1 MEALL
6 LYQIKV
12 AFLVATLLL
21 GYRLLLRSE
30 TFYGFN
36 RIVLI
41 IMALLSFAL
50 PFFQITRD
58 TTMFGNLFERENNK
72 TKTEDVVSIVPN
84 QTVAETTSTAVVVN
98 NDNSITVPAATAVQ
112 TEMEGNTAGSI
123 AEQSSTQK
131 NKTTLL
137 IILCILYV
145 IGVLFVLVKKAVS
158 LWSMSRIIMK
168 GRYADRNDG
177 CDVIES
183 NQIPQP
189 VNWMRFIVMPKEWLE
204 HQNQSVWEH
213 ENLHVRR
220 WHSLDLLMADV
231 VSALQWFNP
240 FVAVF
245 RKELEL
251 VHEYEADKAVLDSG
265 ASARDYK
272 IMLISAVAS
281 SRGFVMTNWLKQ
293 SNLKKRI
300 DMMDKKQSRGIN
312 RLKVL
317 FIPAIASL
325 FLFATANEATAIDST
340 FRWPVFED
348 GKTWIFQDGTAKV
361 RTFDGVVANMKVS
374 EVADYLDHYKDF
386 ETTRMTLM
394 YTYPIGSLKEVQP
407 LAEQLNKVGI
417 KVSVA
422 NNEEMLAQM
431 TKPEYRTAKIFDEG
445 DGLYRFELEC
455 NKQDDLIYHYYSR
468 GETELP
474 HQNVSIKGN
483 IDLMK
488 KWINL
493 FDGHGVAI
501 YPKTMP
507 YSDLQQLAETAWKR
521 DINIVSAITNNGNE
535 FDNLITLI
543 PKGSKWSSDYKGKNA
558 AEVIAKVNASRS
570 TDHFDK
576 GLHIED
582 PQCFYVADG
591 EDNKVRHL
599 IKTKDQLILV
609 FEPTMQ
615 SGTWWLSDGLSIRV
629 DGKVYE
635 RKKYEGLNGF
645 SETHYWTPDNGKYIS
660 TFYYDVSIPDDV
672 KTIDIIDNGVVEVEG
687 LQVTERYV
695 ENSDVRVENVSGFA
709 SLKTTHREGD
719 GLTDYVTVNRVDFG
733 SNMTKFYV
741 TLAIYQSH
749 SFMGYVGSDITLT
762 LSDSTVL
769 RPIEV
774 IGIPTDQEFDRHGD
788 WMATYFQL
796 VFPAIEQET
805 WEAGEAVMKMNVCHE
820 PVTIAFKKYDIDAP
834 IMNLTKEI
842 QPGRYSGI
850 VTKRIVI
857 EASNGKKVGVNTLE
871 TENLYVEIDENYKMT
886 VSGGNSLILP
896 DGKYSLSWIGD
907 KKFMEK
913 TSYTI
918 EEIESSAILQIK
930 GKGSKKNVIPFA
942 TTYKDKLLS
951 YELRYTDDDNNI
963 YKIELTPLNE

>member
-12 AFLVATLLL
+12 AFLVATFLL

-112 TEMEGNTAGSI
+112 TEMEENTAGSI

-137 IILCILYV
+137 TILCILYV

-158 LWSMSRIIMK
+158 LWSMSRIIKK

-213 ENLHVRR
+213 ENLHARR

-231 VSALQWFNP
+231 ISALQWFNP
-240 FVAVF
+240 FVVVF

-300 DMMDKKQSRGIN
+300 DMMGKKQSRGIN

-317 FIPAIASL
+317 FIPAIAYL

-455 NKQDDLIYHYYSR
+455 NKQDDLISHYYSR

-474 HQNVSIKGN
+474 HQNVFIKGN

-543 PKGSKWSSDYKGKNA
+543 PKGSKWSSYYKGRNA
-558 AEVIAKVNASRS
+558 AEVIAKVNASRT

-582 PQCFYVADG
+582 PQCFYVA
-591 EDNKVRHL
+591 ERYYL
-599 IKTKDQLILV
+599 IKHLVKKTDQLVLV
-609 FEPTMQ
+609 LKPELQ
-615 SGTWWLSDGLSIRV
+615 SGTWWMPDKIEIEV
-629 DGKVYE
+629 DGKIYE
-635 RKKYEGLNGF
+635 ATKYEGINGF
-645 SETHYWTPDNGKYIS
+645 EETHYWVPCDGSSILT
-660 TFYYDVSIPDDV
+660 YYFDVSIPDDV
-672 KTIDIIDNGVVEVEG
+672 QTINVHDDGNVVIEG

-695 ENSDVRVENVSGFA
+695 ENSDVRVENVSAFA
-709 SLKTTHREGD
+709 PLQTTHREGD

-741 TLAIYQSH
+741 TLHIYQSH

-762 LSDSTVL
+762 LSDSAVL

-788 WMATYFQL
+788 WMITNFQV

-805 WEAGEAVMKMNVCHE
+805 WETGEAVMKMNVCHE

-834 IMNLTKEI
+834 IKNLTKEI
-842 QPGRYSGI
+842 QTGRYSGI
-850 VTKRIVI
+850 VMKRIVM
-857 EASNGKKVGVNTLE
+857 EASNGKKVGLYTIE
-871 TENLYVEIDENYKMT
+871 TENLSVEIDENYKMT

-896 DGKYSLSWIGD
+896 DGKYSLSWIDD

-918 EEIESSAILQIK
+918 EDIESSAILQIK
-930 GKGSKKNVIPFA
+930 GKGAKKNVIPYA
-942 TTYKDKLLS
+942 YTYKDKLLS

>member
-12 AFLVATLLL
+12 AFLVATFLL

-158 LWSMSRIIMK
+158 LWSMSRIIKK

-213 ENLHVRR
+213 ENLHARR

-231 VSALQWFNP
+231 ISALQWFNP

-445 DGLYRFELEC
+445 DGIYRFELEC
-455 NKQDDLIYHYYSR
+455 NKQDDLISHYYSR

-543 PKGSKWSSDYKGKNA
+543 PKGSKWSSDYKGRNA

-582 PQCFYVADG
+582 PQCFYVA
-591 EDNKVRHL
+591 ERYYQIKHL
-599 IKTKDQLILV
+599 VKKTDQLVLV
-609 FEPTMQ
+609 LKPDLQ
-615 SGTWWLSDGLSIRV
+615 SGTWWMPDKIEIEV
-629 DGKVYE
+629 DGKIYE
-635 RKKYEGLNGF
+635 ATKYEGINGF
-645 SETHYWTPDNGKYIS
+645 EETHYWVPCDGSSILT
-660 TFYYDVSIPDDV
+660 YYFDVSIPDDV
-672 KTIDIIDNGVVEVEG
+672 QTINVHDDGNVVIEG
-687 LQVTERYV
+687 LQVTEIYV
-695 ENSDVRVENVSGFA
+695 ENSDFRVENVYTLA
-709 SLKTTHREGD
+709 PLQTTHREGD

-741 TLAIYQSH
+741 TLAIFQSH

-788 WMATYFQL
+788 WMTTNFQV

-805 WEAGEAVMKMNVCHE
+805 WETGEAVMKMNVCHE
-820 PVTIAFKKYDIDAP
+820 PVTIAFNKYDIDAP
-834 IMNLTKEI
+834 ILNLTKEI
-842 QPGRYSGI
+842 QTGRYSGI
-850 VTKRIVI
+850 VMTRRVM
-857 EASNGKKVGVNTLE
+857 EASNGKKVGVYTIE
-871 TENLYVEIDENYKMT
+871 TENLSVEIDENYKMT

-907 KKFMEK
+907 KEFMEK

-942 TTYKDKLLS
+942 STYKDKLLW

>member
-12 AFLVATLLL
+12 AFLVATFLL

-112 TEMEGNTAGSI
+112 TEMEENTAGSI

-145 IGVLFVLVKKAVS
+145 IGVLFVLVKKALS
-158 LWSMSRIIMK
+158 LWSMSRIIKK

-213 ENLHVRR
+213 ENLHARR

-231 VSALQWFNP
+231 ISALQWFNP

-407 LAEQLNKVGI
+407 LAEQLSKVGI

-445 DGLYRFELEC
+445 DGIYRFELEC
-455 NKQDDLIYHYYSR
+455 NKQDDLISHYYSR

-507 YSDLQQLAETAWKR
+507 YSDLQQLAETACKR

-543 PKGSKWSSDYKGKNA
+543 PKGSKWSSDYKGRNA
-558 AEVIAKVNASRS
+558 AEVIAKVNASRT

-582 PQCFYVADG
+582 PQCFYVA
-591 EDNKVRHL
+591 ERYYQINHL
-599 IKTKDQLILV
+599 VKKTDQLVLV
-609 FEPTMQ
+609 LKPELQ
-615 SGTWWLSDGLSIRV
+615 SGTWWMPDKIEIEV
-629 DGKVYE
+629 DGKIYE
-635 RKKYEGLNGF
+635 ATKYEGINGF
-645 SETHYWTPDNGKYIS
+645 EETHYWVPCDGSSILT
-660 TFYYDVSIPDDV
+660 YYFDVSIPDDV
-672 KTIDIIDNGVVEVEG
+672 QTINVHDDGNVVIEG
-687 LQVTERYV
+687 LQVTEIYV
-695 ENSDVRVENVSGFA
+695 ENSDIRVENVYT
-709 SLKTTHREGD
+709 LVPLQTTHREGD
-719 GLTDYVTVNRVDFG
+719 GLTDYVTVNRVDFS

-741 TLAIYQSH
+741 TLHIYQSH

-788 WMATYFQL
+788 WMATNFQV

-805 WEAGEAVMKMNVCHE
+805 WETGEAVMKMNVCHE
-820 PVTIAFKKYDIDAP
+820 PVTIAFNKYDIDAP
-834 IMNLTKEI
+834 ILNLTKEI
-842 QPGRYSGI
+842 QTGRYSGI
-850 VTKRIVI
+850 VMKRIVM
-857 EASNGKKVGVNTLE
+857 EASNGKKVGVYTIE
-871 TENLYVEIDENYKMT
+871 TENLSVEIDENYKMT

-930 GKGSKKNVIPFA
+930 GKGATKNVIPFA
-942 TTYKDKLLS
+942 STYKDKLMW

>member
-12 AFLVATLLL
+12 AFLVATFLL

-112 TEMEGNTAGSI
+112 TEMEENTAGSI

-137 IILCILYV
+137 TILCILYV

-158 LWSMSRIIMK
+158 LWSMSRIIKK

-213 ENLHVRR
+213 ENLHARR

-231 VSALQWFNP
+231 ISALQWFNP
-240 FVAVF
+240 FVVVF

-300 DMMDKKQSRGIN
+300 DMMDQKQSRGIN

-317 FIPAIASL
+317 FIPAIAYL

-455 NKQDDLIYHYYSR
+455 NKQDDLISHYYSR

-474 HQNVSIKGN
+474 HQNVFIKGN

-543 PKGSKWSSDYKGKNA
+543 PKGSKWSSYYKGRNA
-558 AEVIAKVNASRS
+558 AEVIAKVNASRT

-582 PQCFYVADG
+582 PQSFYVA
-591 EDNKVRHL
+591 ERYYL
-599 IKTKDQLILV
+599 IKHLVKKTDQLVLV
-609 FEPTMQ
+609 LKPELQ
-615 SGTWWLSDGLSIRV
+615 SGTWWMPDKIEIEV
-629 DGKVYE
+629 DGKIYE
-635 RKKYEGLNGF
+635 ATKYEGTNGF
-645 SETHYWTPDNGKYIS
+645 EETHYWVPCDGSSILT
-660 TFYYDVSIPDDV
+660 YYFDVSIPDDV
-672 KTIDIIDNGVVEVEG
+672 QTINVHDGGNVVIEG

-695 ENSDVRVENVSGFA
+695 ENSDFRVENVSGFA
-709 SLKTTHREGD
+709 PLQTTHREGD
-719 GLTDYVTVNRVDFG
+719 GLTDYVTVNRVDF
-733 SNMTKFYV
+733 SNSITKFYV

-788 WMATYFQL
+788 WMATYFQV

-842 QPGRYSGI
+842 QPGRYSGNVMI
-850 VTKRIVI
+850 RRVI
-857 EASNGKKVGVNTLE
+857 EASNGNKVGLYTLE

-942 TTYKDKLLS
+942 YTYKDKLLG

>member
-12 AFLVATLLL
+12 AFLVATFLL

-112 TEMEGNTAGSI
+112 TEMEENTAGSI

-145 IGVLFVLVKKAVS
+145 IGVLFVLVKKALS
-158 LWSMSRIIMK
+158 LWSMSRIIKK

-213 ENLHVRR
+213 ENLHARR

-407 LAEQLNKVGI
+407 LTEQLSKVGI

-455 NKQDDLIYHYYSR
+455 NKQDDLISHYYSR

-543 PKGSKWSSDYKGKNA
+543 PKGSKWSSDYKGRNA
-558 AEVIAKVNASRS
+558 AEVIAKVNASRT

-582 PQCFYVADG
+582 PQCFYVA
-591 EDNKVRHL
+591 ERYYQINHL
-599 IKTKDQLILV
+599 VKKTDQLVLV
-609 FEPTMQ
+609 LKPELQ
-615 SGTWWLSDGLSIRV
+615 SGTWWMPDKIEIEV
-629 DGKVYE
+629 DGKIYE
-635 RKKYEGLNGF
+635 ATKYEGMNGF
-645 SETHYWTPDNGKYIS
+645 EETHYWVPCDGSSILT
-660 TFYYDVSIPDDV
+660 YYFDVSIPDDV
-672 KTIDIIDNGVVEVEG
+672 QTINVHDDGNVVIEG
-687 LQVTERYV
+687 LQVTEIYV
-695 ENSDVRVENVSGFA
+695 ENSDIRVENVYT
-709 SLKTTHREGD
+709 LVPLQTTHREGD
-719 GLTDYVTVNRVDFG
+719 GLTDYVSVNRVDFS

-741 TLAIYQSH
+741 TLHIYQSH

-788 WMATYFQL
+788 WMATNFQV

-805 WEAGEAVMKMNVCHE
+805 WETGEAVMKMNVCHE
-820 PVTIAFKKYDIDAP
+820 PVTIAFNKYDIDAP
-834 IMNLTKEI
+834 ILNLTKEI
-842 QPGRYSGI
+842 QTGRYSGI
-850 VTKRIVI
+850 VMTRRVM
-857 EASNGKKVGVNTLE
+857 EASNGKKVGVYTIE
-871 TENLYVEIDENYKMT
+871 TENLSVEIDENYKMT

-930 GKGSKKNVIPFA
+930 GKGATKNVIPFA
-942 TTYKDKLLS
+942 STYKDKLMW

>member
-12 AFLVATLLL
+12 AFLVATFLL

-112 TEMEGNTAGSI
+112 TEMEENTAGSI

-137 IILCILYV
+137 TILCILYV

-158 LWSMSRIIMK
+158 LWSMSRIIKK

-213 ENLHVRR
+213 ENLHARR

-231 VSALQWFNP
+231 ISALQWFNP
-240 FVAVF
+240 FVVVF

-300 DMMDKKQSRGIN
+300 DMMGKKQSRGIN

-317 FIPAIASL
+317 FIPAIAYL

-455 NKQDDLIYHYYSR
+455 NKQDDLISHYYSR

-474 HQNVSIKGN
+474 HQNVFIKGN

-543 PKGSKWSSDYKGKNA
+543 PKGSKWSSYYKGRNA
-558 AEVIAKVNASRS
+558 AEVIAKVNASRT

-582 PQCFYVADG
+582 PQCFYVA
-591 EDNKVRHL
+591 ERYYL
-599 IKTKDQLILV
+599 IKHLVKKTDQLVLV
-609 FEPTMQ
+609 LKPELQ
-615 SGTWWLSDGLSIRV
+615 SGTWWMPDKIEIEV
-629 DGKVYE
+629 DGKIYE
-635 RKKYEGLNGF
+635 ATKYEGINGF
-645 SETHYWTPDNGKYIS
+645 EETHYWVPCDGSSILT
-660 TFYYDVSIPDDV
+660 YYFDVSIPDDV
-672 KTIDIIDNGVVEVEG
+672 QTINVHDDGNVVIEG

-695 ENSDVRVENVSGFA
+695 ENSDVRVENVSAFA
-709 SLKTTHREGD
+709 PLQTTHREGD

-741 TLAIYQSH
+741 TLHIYQSH

-762 LSDSTVL
+762 LSDSAVL

-788 WMATYFQL
+788 WMITNFQV

-805 WEAGEAVMKMNVCHE
+805 WETGEAVMKMNVCHE

-834 IMNLTKEI
+834 IKNLTKEI
-842 QPGRYSGI
+842 QTGRYSGI
-850 VTKRIVI
+850 VMKRIVI
-857 EASNGKKVGVNTLE
+857 EASNGNKVGLYTLE
-871 TENLYVEIDENYKMT
+871 TENLSVEIDENYKMT

-896 DGKYSLSWIGD
+896 DGKYSLSWIDD

-918 EEIESSAILQIK
+918 EDIESSAILQIK
-930 GKGSKKNVIPFA
+930 GKGAKKNVIPYA
-942 TTYKDKLLS
+942 YTYKDKLLS

>member
-12 AFLVATLLL
+12 AFLVATFLL

-112 TEMEGNTAGSI
+112 TEMEENTAGSI

-137 IILCILYV
+137 TILCILYV

-158 LWSMSRIIMK
+158 LWSMSRIIKK

-213 ENLHVRR
+213 ENLHARR

-231 VSALQWFNP
+231 ISALQWFNP
-240 FVAVF
+240 FVVVF

-300 DMMDKKQSRGIN
+300 DMMDQKQSRGIN

-317 FIPAIASL
+317 FIPAIAYL

-394 YTYPIGSLKEVQP
+394 YTYPIRSLKEVQP

-455 NKQDDLIYHYYSR
+455 NKQDDLISHYYSR

-474 HQNVSIKGN
+474 HQNVFIKGN

-543 PKGSKWSSDYKGKNA
+543 PKGSKWSSYYKGRNA
-558 AEVIAKVNASRS
+558 AEVIAKVNASRT

-582 PQCFYVADG
+582 PQSFYVA
-591 EDNKVRHL
+591 ERYYL
-599 IKTKDQLILV
+599 IKHLVKKTDQLVLV
-609 FEPTMQ
+609 LKPELQ
-615 SGTWWLSDGLSIRV
+615 SGTWWMPDKIEIEV
-629 DGKVYE
+629 DGKIYE
-635 RKKYEGLNGF
+635 ATKYEGTNGF
-645 SETHYWTPDNGKYIS
+645 EETHYWVPCDGSSILT
-660 TFYYDVSIPDDV
+660 YYFDVSIPDDV
-672 KTIDIIDNGVVEVEG
+672 QTINVHDGGNVVIEG

-695 ENSDVRVENVSGFA
+695 ENSDVRVENVSAFA
-709 SLKTTHREGD
+709 PLQTTHREGD

-741 TLAIYQSH
+741 TLHIYQSH

-788 WMATYFQL
+788 WMITNFQV

-805 WEAGEAVMKMNVCHE
+805 WETGEAVMKMNVCHE
-820 PVTIAFKKYDIDAP
+820 PVTIAFNKYDIDAP
-834 IMNLTKEI
+834 IKNLTKEI
-842 QPGRYSGI
+842 QTGRYSGI
-850 VTKRIVI
+850 VMKRIVM
-857 EASNGKKVGVNTLE
+857 EASNGKKVGLYTIE
-871 TENLYVEIDENYKMT
+871 TENLSVEIDENYKMT

-930 GKGSKKNVIPFA
+930 GKGAKKNVIPYA
-942 TTYKDKLLS
+942 YTYKDKLMW

>member
-12 AFLVATLLL
+12 AFLVATFLL

-112 TEMEGNTAGSI
+112 TEMEENTAGSI

-137 IILCILYV
+137 TILCILYV
-145 IGVLFVLVKKAVS
+145 IGVLFVLVKKVVS
-158 LWSMSRIIMK
+158 LWSMSRIIKK

-213 ENLHVRR
+213 ENLHARR

-231 VSALQWFNP
+231 ISALQWFNP

-317 FIPAIASL
+317 FIPAIAYL
-325 FLFATANEATAIDST
+325 FLFATANSATAIDST

-455 NKQDDLIYHYYSR
+455 NKQDDLISHYYSR

-474 HQNVSIKGN
+474 HQNVFIKGN

-543 PKGSKWSSDYKGKNA
+543 PKGSKWSSYYKGRNA
-558 AEVIAKVNASRS
+558 AEVIAKVNASRT

-582 PQCFYVADG
+582 PQSFYVA
-591 EDNKVRHL
+591 ERYYL
-599 IKTKDQLILV
+599 IKHLVKKTDQLVLV
-609 FEPTMQ
+609 LKPELQ
-615 SGTWWLSDGLSIRV
+615 SGTWWMPDKIEIEV
-629 DGKVYE
+629 DGKIYE
-635 RKKYEGLNGF
+635 ATKYEGINGF
-645 SETHYWTPDNGKYIS
+645 EDTHYWVPCDGSSILT
-660 TFYYDVSIPDDV
+660 YYFDVSIPDDV
-672 KTIDIIDNGVVEVEG
+672 QTINVHDDGNVVIEG

-695 ENSDVRVENVSGFA
+695 ENSDFRVENVSGFA
-709 SLKTTHREGD
+709 PLQTTHREGD
-719 GLTDYVTVNRVDFG
+719 GLTDYVSVNRVDFG

-788 WMATYFQL
+788 WTATNFQV

-805 WEAGEAVMKMNVCHE
+805 WETGEAVMKMNVCHE
-820 PVTIAFKKYDIDAP
+820 PVTIAFNKYDIDAP
-834 IMNLTKEI
+834 IKNLTKEI
-842 QPGRYSGI
+842 QTGRYSGI
-850 VTKRIVI
+850 VTTKIVI
-857 EASNGKKVGVNTLE
+857 EASNGKKVGLYTHE
-871 TENLYVEIDENYKMT
+871 TENLSVEIDENYKMT

-930 GKGSKKNVIPFA
+930 GKGATKNVIPYA
-942 TTYKDKLLS
+942 YTYKDKLLW

-963 YKIELTPLNE
+963 YKIELTPLDE

>member
-12 AFLVATLLL
+12 AFLVATFLL

-112 TEMEGNTAGSI
+112 TEMEENTAGSI

-137 IILCILYV
+137 TILCILYV

-158 LWSMSRIIMK
+158 LWSMSRIIKK

-213 ENLHVRR
+213 ENLHARR

-231 VSALQWFNP
+231 ISALQWFNP
-240 FVAVF
+240 FVVVF

-317 FIPAIASL
+317 FIPAIAYL

-455 NKQDDLIYHYYSR
+455 NKQDDLIYNYYSR

-474 HQNVSIKGN
+474 HQNVFIKGN

-543 PKGSKWSSDYKGKNA
+543 PKGSKWSSYYKGRNA
-558 AEVIAKVNASRS
+558 AEVIAKVNASRT

-582 PQCFYVADG
+582 PQSFYVA
-591 EDNKVRHL
+591 ERYYL
-599 IKTKDQLILV
+599 IKHLVKKTDQLVLV
-609 FEPTMQ
+609 LKPELQ
-615 SGTWWLSDGLSIRV
+615 SGTWWMPDKIEIEV
-629 DGKVYE
+629 DGKIYE
-635 RKKYEGLNGF
+635 ATKYEGINGF
-645 SETHYWTPDNGKYIS
+645 EETHYWVPCDGSSILT
-660 TFYYDVSIPDDV
+660 YYFDVSIPDDV
-672 KTIDIIDNGVVEVEG
+672 QTINVHDDGNVVIEG

-695 ENSDVRVENVSGFA
+695 ENSDVRVENVSAFA
-709 SLKTTHREGD
+709 PLQTTHREGD

-741 TLAIYQSH
+741 TLHIYQSH

-762 LSDSTVL
+762 LSDSAVL

-788 WMATYFQL
+788 WMITNFQV

-805 WEAGEAVMKMNVCHE
+805 WETGEAVMKMNVCHE
-820 PVTIAFKKYDIDAP
+820 PVTIAFNKYDYDAP

-842 QPGRYSGI
+842 QTGRYSGI
-850 VTKRIVI
+850 VMKRIVM
-857 EASNGKKVGVNTLE
+857 EASNGKKVGLYTIE
-871 TENLYVEIDENYKMT
+871 TENLSVEIDENYKMT

-913 TSYTI
+913 TSYTT

-942 TTYKDKLLS
+942 YTYKDKLLG

>member
-12 AFLVATLLL
+12 AFLVATFLL

-112 TEMEGNTAGSI
+112 TEMEENTAGSI

-131 NKTTLL
+131 NKTTPLT
-137 IILCILYV
+137 ILCILYV

-158 LWSMSRIIMK
+158 LWSMSRIIKK

-213 ENLHVRR
+213 ENLHARR

-231 VSALQWFNP
+231 ISALQWFNP

-317 FIPAIASL
+317 FIPAIAFL

-521 DINIVSAITNNGNE
+521 DINIVSAITNNGDE

-543 PKGSKWSSDYKGKNA
+543 PKGSKWSSDYKGRNA

-582 PQCFYVADG
+582 PQCFYVA
-591 EDNKVRHL
+591 ERYYL
-599 IKTKDQLILV
+599 IKHLVKKSDQLVLV
-609 FEPTMQ
+609 LKPELQ
-615 SGTWWLSDGLSIRV
+615 SGTWWMADKIEIEV
-629 DGKVYE
+629 DGKIYE
-635 RKKYEGLNGF
+635 ATKYEGTNGF
-645 SETHYWTPDNGKYIS
+645 EETHYWVPCDGSSILT
-660 TFYYDVSIPDDV
+660 YYFDVSIPDDV
-672 KTIDIIDNGVVEVEG
+672 QTINVHDDGNVVIEG

-695 ENSDVRVENVSGFA
+695 ENSDFRVKNVYASA

-741 TLAIYQSH
+741 TLHIFQSH

-788 WMATYFQL
+788 WVATNFKV

-805 WEAGEAVMKMNVCHE
+805 WETGEAVMKLNVCHE
-820 PVTIAFKKYDIDAP
+820 PVTIAFNKYDYDAP
-834 IMNLTKEI
+834 IKNLTKEI
-842 QPGRYSGI
+842 QTGRYSGI

-871 TENLYVEIDENYKMT
+871 SENLFVEIDENYKMT

-930 GKGSKKNVIPFA
+930 GKGATKNVIPYA
-942 TTYKDKLLS
+942 YTYKDKLLW

>member
-12 AFLVATLLL
+12 AFLVATFLL

-58 TTMFGNLFERENNK
+58 STMFGNLFERENNK

-112 TEMEGNTAGSI
+112 TEMEENTAGSI

-131 NKTTLL
+131 NKTTPLT
-137 IILCILYV
+137 ILCILYV

-158 LWSMSRIIMK
+158 LWSMSRIIKK

-213 ENLHVRR
+213 ENLHARR

-231 VSALQWFNP
+231 ISALQWFNP

-317 FIPAIASL
+317 FIPAIAYL

-521 DINIVSAITNNGNE
+521 DINIVSAITNNGDE

-543 PKGSKWSSDYKGKNA
+543 PKGSKWSSDYKGRNA
-558 AEVIAKVNASRS
+558 AEVIAKVNASRT

-582 PQCFYVADG
+582 PQCFYVA
-591 EDNKVRHL
+591 ERYYL
-599 IKTKDQLILV
+599 IKHLVKKSDQLVLV
-609 FEPTMQ
+609 LKPELQ
-615 SGTWWLSDGLSIRV
+615 SGTWWMADKIEIEV
-629 DGKVYE
+629 DGKIYE
-635 RKKYEGLNGF
+635 ATKYEGTNGF
-645 SETHYWTPDNGKYIS
+645 EETHYWVPCDGSSILT
-660 TFYYDVSIPDDV
+660 YYFDVSIPDDV
-672 KTIDIIDNGVVEVEG
+672 QTINVHDDGNVVIEG

-695 ENSDVRVENVSGFA
+695 ENSDFRVKNVYASA
-709 SLKTTHREGD
+709 SLQTTHREGD

-741 TLAIYQSH
+741 TLHIYQSH

-788 WMATYFQL
+788 WMVTYFQV

-842 QPGRYSGI
+842 QTGRYSGI

-871 TENLYVEIDENYKMT
+871 SENLYVEIDENYKMT

-930 GKGSKKNVIPFA
+930 GKGAKKNVIPYA
-942 TTYKDKLLS
+942 YTYKDKLLG

>member
-1 MEALL
+1 
-6 LYQIKV
+6 
-12 AFLVATLLL
+12 
-21 GYRLLLRSE
+21 
-30 TFYGFN
+30 
-36 RIVLI
+36 
-41 IMALLSFAL
+41 
-50 PFFQITRD
+50 
-58 TTMFGNLFERENNK
+58 
-72 TKTEDVVSIVPN
+72 
-84 QTVAETTSTAVVVN
+84 
-98 NDNSITVPAATAVQ
+98 
-112 TEMEGNTAGSI
+112 
-123 AEQSSTQK
+123 
-131 NKTTLL
+131 
-137 IILCILYV
+137 
-145 IGVLFVLVKKAVS
+145 
-158 LWSMSRIIMK
+158 
-168 GRYADRNDG
+168 
-177 CDVIES
+177 
-183 NQIPQP
+183 
-189 VNWMRFIVMPKEWLE
+189 
-204 HQNQSVWEH
+204 
-213 ENLHVRR
+213 
-220 WHSLDLLMADV
+220 MADV
-231 VSALQWFNP
+231 ISALQWFNP
-240 FVAVF
+240 FVVVF

-300 DMMDKKQSRGIN
+300 DMMDKKQSRRIN

-317 FIPAIASL
+317 FIPAIAYL

-474 HQNVSIKGN
+474 HQNVSIKGS

-543 PKGSKWSSDYKGKNA
+543 PKGSKWSSDYKGRNA
-558 AEVIAKVNASRS
+558 AEVIAKVNASRT

-582 PQCFYVADG
+582 PQCFYVA
-591 EDNKVRHL
+591 ERYYQIKHL
-599 IKTKDQLILV
+599 VKKTDQLVLV
-609 FEPTMQ
+609 LKPELQ
-615 SGTWWLSDGLSIRV
+615 SGTWWMPDKIEIEV
-629 DGKVYE
+629 DGKIYE
-635 RKKYEGLNGF
+635 ATKYEGINGF
-645 SETHYWTPDNGKYIS
+645 EETHYWVPCDGSSILT
-660 TFYYDVSIPDDV
+660 YYFDVSIPDDV
-672 KTIDIIDNGVVEVEG
+672 QTINVHDDGNVVIEG

-709 SLKTTHREGD
+709 PLQTTHREGD

-741 TLAIYQSH
+741 TLHIYQSH

-788 WMATYFQL
+788 WMITNFQV

-805 WEAGEAVMKMNVCHE
+805 WETGEAVMKMNVCHE
-820 PVTIAFKKYDIDAP
+820 PVTIAFNKYDYDAP
-834 IMNLTKEI
+834 IKNLTKEI
-842 QPGRYSGI
+842 QTGRYSGI
-850 VTKRIVI
+850 VMKRIVM
-857 EASNGKKVGVNTLE
+857 EASNGNKVGLYTLE
-871 TENLYVEIDENYKMT
+871 TENLSVEIDENYKMT

-930 GKGSKKNVIPFA
+930 GKGAKKNVIPYA
-942 TTYKDKLLS
+942 YTYKDKLMW

>member
-12 AFLVATLLL
+12 AFLVATFLL

-112 TEMEGNTAGSI
+112 TEMEENTAGSI
-123 AEQSSTQK
+123 AEQGSTQK

-137 IILCILYV
+137 TILCILYV
-145 IGVLFVLVKKAVS
+145 IGVLFVLLKKAVS
-158 LWSMSRIIMK
+158 LWSMSRIIQK

-213 ENLHVRR
+213 ENLHARR

-231 VSALQWFNP
+231 ISALQWFNP

-265 ASARDYK
+265 ASSRDYK

-386 ETTRMTLM
+386 ETNN
-394 YTYPIGSLKEVQP
+394 PQKSDP
-407 LAEQLNKVGI
+407 LWMF
-417 KVSVA
+417 
-422 NNEEMLAQM
+422 NEYYNTEEKGTPFLQGN
-431 TKPEYRTAKIFDEG
+431 RTFGFKRPIFDT
-445 DGLYRFELEC
+445 Y
-455 NKQDDLIYHYYSR
+455 
-468 GETELP
+468 
-474 HQNVSIKGN
+474 
-483 IDLMK
+483 
-488 KWINL
+488 
-493 FDGHGVAI
+493 
-501 YPKTMP
+501 
-507 YSDLQQLAETAWKR
+507 
-521 DINIVSAITNNGNE
+521 
-535 FDNLITLI
+535 
-543 PKGSKWSSDYKGKNA
+543 
-558 AEVIAKVNASRS
+558 
-570 TDHFDK
+570 
-576 GLHIED
+576 
-582 PQCFYVADG
+582 
-591 EDNKVRHL
+591 
-599 IKTKDQLILV
+599 
-609 FEPTMQ
+609 
-615 SGTWWLSDGLSIRV
+615 
-629 DGKVYE
+629 
-635 RKKYEGLNGF
+635 
-645 SETHYWTPDNGKYIS
+645 
-660 TFYYDVSIPDDV
+660 
-672 KTIDIIDNGVVEVEG
+672 
-687 LQVTERYV
+687 
-695 ENSDVRVENVSGFA
+695 
-709 SLKTTHREGD
+709 TT
-719 GLTDYVTVNRVDFG
+719 
-733 SNMTKFYV
+733 
-741 TLAIYQSH
+741 
-749 SFMGYVGSDITLT
+749 
-762 LSDSTVL
+762 
-769 RPIEV
+769 
-774 IGIPTDQEFDRHGD
+774 
-788 WMATYFQL
+788 
-796 VFPAIEQET
+796 
-805 WEAGEAVMKMNVCHE
+805 
-820 PVTIAFKKYDIDAP
+820 
-834 IMNLTKEI
+834 
-842 QPGRYSGI
+842 I
-850 VTKRIVI
+850 VTKEAKAGDVI
-857 EASNGKKVGVNTLE
+857 MSVRAPVGDLNITPVDICLGRGVCSLRMKNGNQEFLYYMMKYYMPQLLNKESGTVFGSVNRNDINGL
-871 TENLYVEIDENYKMT
+871 EIDIPEDE
-886 VSGGNSLILP
+886 VQQ
-896 DGKYSLSWIGD
+896 
-907 KKFMEK
+907 KK
-913 TSYTI
+913 I
-918 EEIESSAILQIK
+918 A
-930 GKGSKKNVIPFA
+930 
-942 TTYKDKLLS
+942 
-951 YELRYTDDDNNI
+951 RYLTMLDD
-963 YKIELTPLNE
+963 KIELNTEINNNLAALNYCNWQLAIINAQLSERLRR

>member
-1 MEALL
+1 
-6 LYQIKV
+6 
-12 AFLVATLLL
+12 
-21 GYRLLLRSE
+21 
-30 TFYGFN
+30 
-36 RIVLI
+36 
-41 IMALLSFAL
+41 
-50 PFFQITRD
+50 
-58 TTMFGNLFERENNK
+58 MFGNLFERENNK

-112 TEMEGNTAGSI
+112 TEMEENTAGSI

-137 IILCILYV
+137 TILCILYV

-158 LWSMSRIIMK
+158 LWSMSRIIKK

-213 ENLHVRR
+213 ENLHARR
-220 WHSLDLLMADV
+220 WHSLDLLMSDV
-231 VSALQWFNP
+231 ISALQWFNP

-317 FIPAIASL
+317 FIPAIAYL

-455 NKQDDLIYHYYSR
+455 NKQDDLISHYYSR

-474 HQNVSIKGN
+474 HENVFIKGN

-543 PKGSKWSSDYKGKNA
+543 PKGSKWSSDYKGRNA
-558 AEVIAKVNASRS
+558 AEVIAKVNASRT

-576 GLHIED
+576 GLHIEV
-582 PQCFYVADG
+582 PKCFYVA
-591 EDNKVRHL
+591 ERYYL
-599 IKTKDQLILV
+599 IKHLVKKTDQLVLV
-609 FEPTMQ
+609 LKPELQ
-615 SGTWWLSDGLSIRV
+615 SGTWWMPDKIEIEV
-629 DGKVYE
+629 DGKIYE
-635 RKKYEGLNGF
+635 ATKYEGINGF
-645 SETHYWTPDNGKYIS
+645 EETHYWVPCDGSSILT
-660 TFYYDVSIPDDV
+660 YYFDVSIPDDV
-672 KTIDIIDNGVVEVEG
+672 QTINVHDDGNVVIEG

-695 ENSDVRVENVSGFA
+695 ENSDVRVENVSTFA
-709 SLKTTHREGD
+709 PLQTTHREGD
-719 GLTDYVTVNRVDFG
+719 GLTDYVTVNRVDFS

-741 TLAIYQSH
+741 TLGIFQSH

-788 WMATYFQL
+788 WMTTNFKV
-796 VFPAIEQET
+796 VFPPIEQET
-805 WEAGEAVMKMNVCHE
+805 WETGEAVMKMNVCHE
-820 PVTIAFKKYDIDAP
+820 PVTIAFNKYDYDVP

-842 QPGRYSGI
+842 QTGRYSGI
-850 VTKRIVI
+850 VMKRIVM
-857 EASNGKKVGVNTLE
+857 EASNGKKVGVYTIE
-871 TENLYVEIDENYKMT
+871 TENLSVEIDENYKMT

-913 TSYTI
+913 TSDTI

-930 GKGSKKNVIPFA
+930 GKGAKKNVIPYA
-942 TTYKDKLLS
+942 YTYKDKLLW

>member
-12 AFLVATLLL
+12 AFLVATFLL

-112 TEMEGNTAGSI
+112 TEMEENTAGSI

-158 LWSMSRIIMK
+158 LWSMSRIIKK

-213 ENLHVRR
+213 ENLHARR

-231 VSALQWFNP
+231 ISALQWFNP

-317 FIPAIASL
+317 FIPAIACL

-455 NKQDDLIYHYYSR
+455 NKQDDLVSHYYSR
-468 GETELP
+468 GEIELP

-521 DINIVSAITNNGNE
+521 DINIVSAITNNGDE

-543 PKGSKWSSDYKGKNA
+543 PKGSKWSSDFKGRNA
-558 AEVIAKVNASRS
+558 AEVIAKVNASRT

-582 PQCFYVADG
+582 PQCFYVA
-591 EDNKVRHL
+591 ERYYQIKHL
-599 IKTKDQLILV
+599 VKKTDQLVLV
-609 FEPTMQ
+609 LKPELQ
-615 SGTWWLSDGLSIRV
+615 SGTWWMADKIEIEV
-629 DGKVYE
+629 DGKIYE
-635 RKKYEGLNGF
+635 ATKYEGTNGF
-645 SETHYWTPDNGKYIS
+645 EETHYWVPCDGSSILT
-660 TFYYDVSIPDDV
+660 YYFDVSIPDDV
-672 KTIDIIDNGVVEVEG
+672 QTINVHDDGNVVIEG

-695 ENSDVRVENVSGFA
+695 ENSDFRVENVYTFTP
-709 SLKTTHREGD
+709 LQTTHREGD

-733 SNMTKFYV
+733 SNLTKFYV
-741 TLAIYQSH
+741 TLAIFQSH

-788 WMATYFQL
+788 WMATNFKV
-796 VFPAIEQET
+796 VFPPIEQET
-805 WEAGEAVMKMNVCHE
+805 WETGEAVMKMNVCHE
-820 PVTIAFKKYDIDAP
+820 PVTIAFNKYDYDAP
-834 IMNLTKEI
+834 IKNLTKEI
-842 QPGRYSGI
+842 QTGRYSGI

-871 TENLYVEIDENYKMT
+871 TENLFVEIDENYKMT

-913 TSYTI
+913 TSYTT

-930 GKGSKKNVIPFA
+930 GKGAKKNVIPYA
-942 TTYKDKLLS
+942 YTYKDKLLS

-963 YKIELTPLNE
+963 YKIELTPLDE